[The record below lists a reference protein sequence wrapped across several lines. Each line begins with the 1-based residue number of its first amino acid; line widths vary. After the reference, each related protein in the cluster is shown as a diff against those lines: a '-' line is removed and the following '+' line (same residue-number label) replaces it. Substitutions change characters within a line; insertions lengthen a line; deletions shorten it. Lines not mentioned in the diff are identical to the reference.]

1 MAEKSFLDL
10 LNEEAPGI
18 GKSFFELAD
27 NLRDNGGLDPKT
39 FQLVYIGIKAA
50 ACQTGSVG
58 AHAGFAKE
66 AGATREEVLGAVLM
80 SLMTNGIDGVAA
92 CIASAIDGYDNA

>member
-1 MAEKSFLDL
+1 MAEKNFMDI
-10 LNEEAPGI
+10 LNEEAPDI
-18 GKSFFELAD
+18 SKSFFALAD

-39 FQLVYIGIKAA
+39 FQLVYLGIKAA

-58 AHAGFAKE
+58 AHAGFAKQ

-80 SLMTNGIDGVAA
+80 SLMTNGVDGVAA
-92 CIASAIDGYDNA
+92 CIAAAVNGYDNA